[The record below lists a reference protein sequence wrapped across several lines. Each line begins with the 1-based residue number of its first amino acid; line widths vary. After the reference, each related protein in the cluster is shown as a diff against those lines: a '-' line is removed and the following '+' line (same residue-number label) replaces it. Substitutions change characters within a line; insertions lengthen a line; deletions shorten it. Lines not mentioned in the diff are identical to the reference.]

1 MTLRTMFSVLK
12 ISETNEIEVEK
23 YIEENLFITF
33 QK

>member
-1 MTLRTMFSVLK
+1 MTLRTMFNVLE

-33 QK
+33 

>member
-1 MTLRTMFSVLK
+1 MTLRTMFIVLK